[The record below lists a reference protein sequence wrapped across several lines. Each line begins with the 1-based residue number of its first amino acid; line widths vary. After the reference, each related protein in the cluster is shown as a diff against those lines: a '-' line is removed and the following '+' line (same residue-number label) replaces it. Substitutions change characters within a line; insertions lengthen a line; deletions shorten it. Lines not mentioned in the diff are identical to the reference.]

1 MINKLLE
8 IAKGEIGYLE
18 KKSNSNLYDKKANA
32 GQNNYT
38 KYWAEIYPD
47 YQGQPWCAC
56 FVTWCFVQA
65 FGKVNA
71 SSLLGHYPF
80 VYCPTLANIFK
91 HYKTPQIGDIVLFY
105 KNNEFVHTG
114 IVSNVNKNYFE
125 TIEGNT
131 TGISTIIPNGGEVCS
146 KCYYTYNLPG
156 TVFIRPNYGSLE
168 SEDLTMTQYDEL
180 KKMVDELS
188 KKIDDLHNPM
198 IYNYVDENMP
208 EWARG
213 TIAKLVNKGILIG
226 TGDGLNLTENDLR
239 HLVINDRS
247 GLYD

>member
-1 MINKLLE
+1 
-8 IAKGEIGYLE
+8 
-18 KKSNSNLYDKKANA
+18 
-32 GQNNYT
+32 
-38 KYWAEIYPD
+38 
-47 YQGQPWCAC
+47 
-56 FVTWCFVQA
+56 
-65 FGKVNA
+65 
-71 SSLLGHYPF
+71 
-80 VYCPTLANIFK
+80 
-91 HYKTPQIGDIVLFY
+91 
-105 KNNEFVHTG
+105 
-114 IVSNVNKNYFE
+114 
-125 TIEGNT
+125 
-131 TGISTIIPNGGEVCS
+131 
-146 KCYYTYNLPG
+146 
-156 TVFIRPNYGSLE
+156 
-168 SEDLTMTQYDEL
+168 MTQYDEL